1 MSLSIDFEDFIA
13 SSAPSKVDQRRRN
26 KVLEHLR
33 NIFGKVESGVS
44 LHFSGISSVGLSPR
58 RGGIEVNVTTE
69 KKVEIKKLAKSI
81 SNKLKGWGLEMVVF
95 SERLTPT
102 IHGVNDR
109 SGIPVR
115 ISFCDP
121 TAVHQTAM
129 MQLALDSGDRVKTF
143 MLALHNWILHRNLGE
158 SSGGYSPFAWSML
171 GLIHLRRTGVI
182 GELFSANF
190 DSELVVG
197 ERILDVGLESDSAKV
212 GESADKSLDGH
223 QLFVSFTDWLSGF
236 ELPTPDVASLRIPDG
251 ISRED
256 CDWPSPELGRL
267 TKNTAPPHLW
277 PLMHPF
283 DFSFDLSSSLT
294 VAGAT
299 HIIAESV
306 RVNGEMPI
314 EEIFATKSPKS
325 LAFDEDKDLF
335 EDLRKM
341 DRKKINSDLTTLQ
354 KNKSVIESEVE
365 TIREQRRAQ
374 IRIVQALRG
383 LVKDTQGVKSEHRTL
398 LNRISERQ
406 KQINSLKSKR
416 NNIHKRVVLP
426 VSAIEEEISKT
437 YHLLTGTLEDN
448 SYPSLKR
455 EKNLFS
461 QFLELQVMYEMAVQA
476 TEYHQ
481 QFVSLIKQQ
490 EVDVSEL
497 DSFKDEKEALKKKA
511 TESIPGAEEYKG
523 QYRELEGLDQKITNQ
538 LQMLNAKIAELREV
552 NREIGRL
559 DAWLRIEKN
568 KERKPKQ
575 GERKRQSRDKASQRR
590 SSSQAE
596 VKEAKRKATSGESM
610 SMDDLDAILSSGGIS
625 SLNLKDNEEKSTSRR
640 RKNRKQRKLSAPP
653 PKRGTGRPDIEGKAT
668 RRRE

>member
-1 MSLSIDFEDFIA
+1 MSLSIEFEEFIA

-33 NIFGKVESGVS
+33 NIFEKVESGVS
-44 LHFSGISSVGLSPR
+44 LNYSGISSAGLSPR

-69 KKVEIKKLAKSI
+69 KKVEVKKLAKRI

-115 ISFCDP
+115 MSFCDP
-121 TAVHQTAM
+121 TADHQTALIQM
-129 MQLALDSGDRVKTF
+129 ALDSGDRARTF
-143 MLALHNWILHRNLGE
+143 LLALHNWVLHRDLGE
-158 SSGGYSPFAWSML
+158 SNGGLSPFAWSML
-171 GLIHLRRTGVI
+171 GLIHLRRNGAI
-182 GELFSANF
+182 GEPFSSGST
-190 DSELVVG
+190 SELVAG
-197 ERILDVGLESDSAKV
+197 ERIFDVGLESDPEKLS
-212 GESADKSLDGH
+212 GSADESLDGH
-223 QLFVSFTDWLSGF
+223 QLFVSFTAWLAGF
-236 ELPTPDVASLRIPDG
+236 ELPTRNVASLRVPDG
-251 ISRED
+251 ISRKD
-256 CDWPSPELGRL
+256 CDWPSPELGRV

-299 HIIAESV
+299 QIIVEAV
-306 RVNGEMPI
+306 RVNGEMSI
-314 EEIFATKSPKS
+314 GEIFETKSPKS

-341 DRKKINSDLTTLQ
+341 NRKEIDSDLTSLR

-365 TIREQRRAQ
+365 SIREQRRAQ

-383 LVKDTQGVKSEHRTL
+383 LVKDTQGINAEHRTL

-416 NNIHKRVVLP
+416 NDIHKRVVLP
-426 VSAIEEEISKT
+426 VAAIEEEISKT
-437 YHLLTGTLEDN
+437 YHLLTGTIEDN

-455 EKNLFS
+455 ERNLFS
-461 QFLELQVMYEMAVQA
+461 QFLELQVMYGMAVQA
-476 TEYHQ
+476 TEHHQ
-481 QFVSLIKQQ
+481 QFVSLIQQQ
-490 EVDVSEL
+490 EVDVNEL
-497 DSFKDEKEALKKKA
+497 DSFKDEKEELKKKA
-511 TESIPGAEEYKG
+511 IESIPGADEYKG
-523 QYRELEGLDQKITNQ
+523 QYRELEGLDQKITSL
-538 LQMLNAKIAELREV
+538 LQKMNAKIAELREA

-559 DAWLRIEKN
+559 EAWLRIEKN
-568 KERKPKQ
+568 NERKPKQ
-575 GERKRQSRDKASQRR
+575 GTRKRQSRDKTSKRR

-596 VKEAKRKATSGESM
+596 VKEAKRKAESGESM
-610 SMDDLDAILSSGGIS
+610 SMDDLDTLLSSGGIS
-625 SLNLKDNEEKSTSRR
+625 SLNIENSEEKVTSRR